1 MVKGRRDTENDISQ
15 NTLVGDCSFRL
26 LRSSPKSG
34 IGRVLRHP
42 QILMAQVRLMQSN
55 HLYFSNSPFANDL
68 TKRMKKHD
76 THSGNR
82 LTDKRFNNY
91 RFKCLGV
98 ASVKMKQFAARGIYT
113 AEDLLQY
120 ELLK

>member
-26 LRSSPKSG
+26 LRRSPKSG

-68 TKRMKKHD
+68 TKRMK
-76 THSGNR
+76 NMIR
-82 LTDKRFNNY
+82 I
-91 RFKCLGV
+91 
-98 ASVKMKQFAARGIYT
+98 AVK
-113 AEDLLQY
+113 DLRINGSTIIDLNV
-120 ELLK
+120 